1 MSGFQQNSS
10 RIGSIQNESNT
21 FKTRPVSRGRVGKY
35 VPPQRNNN
43 QSSIKRPVKVDM
55 DNIDAFPAFNNQV
68 AVVVVDSQAEQ
79 EDKIN
84 KVSDYLKICMKTKE
98 DSSSQLE
105 PGWMALK
112 RCENT
117 YNIVYS
123 TDGRQYDSFDQYENE
138 ISKLRE
144 EEEEVQYYE
153 RVEKIAL
160 QNEQRFFDDYE
171 LHGENSIMY
180 QEYCRHQR
188 YLEEY
193 PEDEDMDNDNGEDSG
208 EDSGYD

>member
-10 RIGSIQNESNT
+10 RTGSIQNESNK
-21 FKTRPVSRGRVGKY
+21 FKARPATRGKVGKY
-35 VPPQRNNN
+35 VPPQRNNK
-43 QSSIKRPVKVDM
+43 QGSIKRLVKVDM

-68 AVVVVDSQAEQ
+68 AVVVDSQSEQ
-79 EDKIN
+79 EDKKNTI
-84 KVSDYLKICMKTKE
+84 SDYLKTCMKTKE
-98 DSSSQLE
+98 ETSSQLD

-117 YNIVYS
+117 HNIVYS

-138 ISKLRE
+138 LSKIHE

-153 RVEKIAL
+153 RMERLAL
-160 QNEQRFFDDYE
+160 QNEQRLFDDYE
-171 LHGENSIMY
+171 LYGENSIMY

-193 PEDEDMDNDNGEDSG
+193 PEDEDLDNDNGEDSG